1 MALHA
6 AESPSG
12 FSDTDGGPNSY
23 YQFRLLLPLLQGGES
38 SRIIQ
43 CRKTGMRI
51 SENVKIAG
59 GIAHK
64 APEILKAIERGDRP
78 GYKVWYGITT
88 AWEQENLMYI
98 ISSMEYR
105 LPVYHD
111 DSLRLLGLAGSRQ
124 EAGQLVLEIVKN
136 GYDKDAMRDMKHFL
150 EEF

>member
-1 MALHA
+1 
-6 AESPSG
+6 
-12 FSDTDGGPNSY
+12 
-23 YQFRLLLPLLQGGES
+23 
-38 SRIIQ
+38 
-43 CRKTGMRI
+43 MRI

-59 GIAHK
+59 GISHK